1 MFGGFPNKLGAR
13 VLSSKQL
20 CSNASGSP
28 HGCIFGSRLL
38 NLNPA
43 MTKTKKKNRNGRNP
57 QRPAGA
63 NSNISGEAKSRSPVA
78 LLLIDLINDMEFEE
92 GRQLFEHA
100 LSAARKIVRLKERA
114 GAAGVPVI
122 YVNDNFGHWRSDLN
136 VQIRHCIED
145 KVRGEPIARMLKPS
159 RSDYFVLKP
168 KSSAFFDTTLQ
179 TLLQYLE
186 IKTLILTGVAADV
199 CILYTAH
206 DAHLRDYDIIVPRD
220 CVASNSH
227 EETAAALRNMEK
239 STHASICD
247 SSEID
252 FQRLAGRKPLSTAA

>member
-1 MFGGFPNKLGAR
+1 MANIK
-13 VLSSKQL
+13 KQ
-20 CSNASGSP
+20 
-28 HGCIFGSRLL
+28 
-38 NLNPA
+38 
-43 MTKTKKKNRNGRNP
+43 NRNGRIP

-63 NSNISGEAKSRSPVA
+63 STNMSREAKSRCPVA

-100 LSAARKIVRLKERA
+100 LPAARKIVRLKGRA
-114 GAAGVPVI
+114 EAAAVPVI

-145 KVRGEPIARMLKPS
+145 NVRGEPIARMLKPC

-168 KSSAFFDTTLQ
+168 KSSGFFDTTLQ
-179 TLLQYLE
+179 TLLQYLG

-220 CVASNSH
+220 CVASNTH
-227 EETAAALRNMEK
+227 KETAAALRNMEK
-239 STHASICD
+239 AMHACICD

-252 FQRLAGRKPLSTAA
+252 FQRLAGNPRSTAA

>member
-1 MFGGFPNKLGAR
+1 MVFFR
-13 VLSSKQL
+13 
-20 CSNASGSP
+20 
-28 HGCIFGSRLL
+28 SRLL

-43 MTKTKKKNRNGRNP
+43 MTKIKKKNGNGPNP

-100 LSAARKIVRLKERA
+100 FPAARKIVRLKERA
-114 GAAGVPVI
+114 EAAGVPVI

-145 KVRGEPIARMLKPS
+145 KVRGEPIARMLKPC

-220 CVASNSH
+220 CVASNSRK
-227 EETAAALRNMEK
+227 ETAAALRNMEK
-239 STHASICD
+239 STHACVCD

-252 FQRLAGRKPLSTAA
+252 FQRLAARKPLSTAA